1 MSSNNKL
8 NTLSNLL
15 RDTPPLIK
23 FVVTD
28 DNNGSSSCVLL
39 NNEIFMDTGDVDI
52 SSKAIDA
59 ASTALSSAL
68 DIDAL
73 LIEKTHKDN
82 AMLFNWREFKTE
94 LDAYIEDCLLHD
106 GAMPVEFEY
115 EDIVFDFDEYQHFV
129 NLDESERHTLKI
141 ADHAGETR
149 PLFAE
154 LYGKEVQ
161 ELALCLELKTDNIN
175 QDDIECTQVVM
186 RSESLQKMVVLRVA
200 KIQSQIDPDEK
211 TALFYMTFD
220 NDWVNVSNELKA
232 SIEPITQIS
241 YTLSCDPLTLMQA
254 KDVVVTSDI
263 KAIQPELLDNLKY
276 VHLRTFNVIKDSE
289 RSTIPVSIA

>member
-1 MSSNNKL
+1 MKKL
-8 NTLSNLL
+8 NTFSNLL
-15 RDTPPLIK
+15 RNTPPLTK
-23 FVVTD
+23 FVLTD
-28 DNNGSSSCVLL
+28 FNDNSSTCILL
-39 NNEIFMDTGDVDI
+39 NNEIFMDTGNIDI
-52 SSKAIDA
+52 STGAINA
-59 ASTALSSAL
+59 ACDALSSAL
-68 DIDAL
+68 DTDAE
-73 LIEKTHKDN
+73 LIEKTHHDSP
-82 AMLFNWREFKTE
+82 MLFNWREFKTE

-115 EDIVFDFDEYQHFV
+115 ECIVFDSDEYQHFV

-154 LYGKEVQ
+154 MYGKEVQ
-161 ELALCLELKTDNIN
+161 DLALCLELNTDNIN

-211 TALFYMTFD
+211 SALFYMTFD

-263 KAIQPELLDNLKY
+263 KEIQPRLLDNIK
-276 VHLRTFNVIKDSE
+276 VFVIRTFNVIKDSE